1 MCISENL
8 RMSDA
13 LLTRFDLLF
22 LLLDRPDDLM
32 DERLSEHMLAVGD

>member
-1 MCISENL
+1 
-8 RMSDA
+8 MSDA